1 MDEFSEKFAR
11 FITIIQFIIFG
22 PVMLV
27 FSILTDTIVFIYNL
41 YTSSDDG
48 QEEIERDTL
57 SLKSVELFKVS
68 CEEELKAHRKESSDT
83 KSGSTMVEFV
93 KLNRRLQKKLDIQG
107 KIHMVLFDNSD
118 DDKFVEDPVT
128 KKKKL
133 HPRYLKGIKEFNQ
146 LKRLAANCSDK
157 TGLVD
162 TNLLS
167 SLLDQVNLRVQM
179 LQIEIKS
186 DELDLGKDEDEL
198 YLDSMYELG
207 LTNPKSV
214 ESSIASDNEAREGLE
229 ATINEISG
237 KLEHLQGDVAAKF
250 LKFSKRLKAL

>member
-1 MDEFSEKFAR
+1 MFA
-11 FITIIQFIIFG
+11 
-22 PVMLV
+22 
-27 FSILTDTIVFIYNL
+27 FSIITDTVVFIYNL
-41 YTSSDDG
+41 YTASEES
-48 QEEIERDTL
+48 QEETERDTI
-57 SLKSVELFKVS
+57 SIQSVELFKGC
-68 CEEELKAHRKESSDT
+68 CEEELKSRRKESPDA
-83 KSGSTMVEFV
+83 KAGSTMVEFV
-93 KLNRRLQKKLDIQG
+93 KLNKRLQRKLDIQG
-107 KIHMVLFDNSD
+107 KIQAVLFDNSD
-118 DDKFVEDPVT
+118 EDKFIEDPIT

-162 TNLLS
+162 TNLLG

-179 LQIEIKS
+179 LQIEIKL

-198 YLDSMYELG
+198 YMDSLFELG
-207 LTNPKSV
+207 VTNPKSV

-237 KLEHLQGDVAAKF
+237 KLEHLKGDVASRF
-250 LKFSKRLKAL
+250 LKFSKRLTAL